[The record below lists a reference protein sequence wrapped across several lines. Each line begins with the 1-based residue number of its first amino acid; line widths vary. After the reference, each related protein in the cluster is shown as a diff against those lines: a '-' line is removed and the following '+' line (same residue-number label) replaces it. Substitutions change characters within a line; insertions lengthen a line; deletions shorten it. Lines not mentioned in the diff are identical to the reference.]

1 MYVNEKEEIVPVLP
15 DLPYKVSTSSYFK
28 ASWKNRINPVEMDVI
43 KPDTLLN
50 RLLKSINGEKDG
62 LTGVI
67 EGTGDRRLDNCMLL
81 AAESARK
88 IPGAKIY
95 TSFTKFANWMSYVF
109 GYAYD
114 ISGNTVT
121 FRHRSKYFSDDVV
134 KRIDDLSDYEMKVNS
149 ALVYSRIRIGF
160 DKQDYD
166 TANGKD
172 EFRLRM
178 NIPQA

>member
-67 EGTGDRRLDNCMLL
+67 EGQEIEGLIIVCSWRLNQPVRFW
-81 AAESARK
+81 SQN
-88 IPGAKIY
+88 IY
-95 TSFTKFANWMSYVF
+95 ILHQICKLDELCVWLCL
-109 GYAYD
+109 
-114 ISGNTVT
+114 
-121 FRHRSKYFSDDVV
+121 RHIR
-134 KRIDDLSDYEMKVNS
+134 E
-149 ALVYSRIRIGF
+149 YSNF
-160 DKQDYD
+160 P
-166 TANGKD
+166 A
-172 EFRLRM
+172 
-178 NIPQA
+178 

>member
-95 TSFTKFANWMSYVF
+95 TSFTWRAWMT
-109 GYAYD
+109 G
-114 ISGNTVT
+114 TW
-121 FRHRSKYFSDDVV
+121 RR
-134 KRIDDLSDYEMKVNS
+134 
-149 ALVYSRIRIGF
+149 
-160 DKQDYD
+160 
-166 TANGKD
+166 
-172 EFRLRM
+172 
-178 NIPQA
+178 P